1 MAPEGLHMPSS
12 AAMARRRQTR
22 IQEAERHLAELL
34 ESAPDAIPELDH
46 KGHILL
52 VNRMAEH
59 LFG

>member
-1 MAPEGLHMPSS
+1 
-12 AAMARRRQTR
+12 MARRRQTR